1 MTERFKKYLEEA
13 FRVIPPTKAA
23 MDYRKATLVTLE
35 EYAQDCRIKGV
46 TDEDAIY
53 NLAIESL
60 GDFKATLI
68 AFNDDLTNKPK
79 RDLKKTLVKS
89 GIACAVLAII
99 AVYLALSATG
109 VVAWGA
115 SWLILVGAILLT
127 GIAVL
132 ETIAVKIAKRRTFI
146 LPRLANACALILAF
160 VLAYLLALIAFGNP
174 RYSYFTFLIM
184 VVSVLGIDLTLAYLT
199 KSKLAIIETVLYL
212 IIAASLIYVM
222 CGITGALAWHPG
234 WLLPACA
241 AIGSIGIAVFA
252 LVRKSQKK
260 KAPRVKKNEIA
271 PTAQDDSYYTEW

>member
-1 MTERFKKYLEEA
+1 M
-13 FRVIPPTKAA
+13 
-23 MDYRKATLVTLE
+23 
-35 EYAQDCRIKGV
+35 
-46 TDEDAIY
+46 
-53 NLAIESL
+53 
-60 GDFKATLI
+60 
-68 AFNDDLTNKPK
+68 
-79 RDLKKTLVKS
+79 
-89 GIACAVLAII
+89 
-99 AVYLALSATG
+99 
-109 VVAWGA
+109 
-115 SWLILVGAILLT
+115 T

-146 LPRLANACALILAF
+146 VPRLANACALILAF

-184 VVSVLGIDLTLAYLT
+184 VVSVLGIDLILAYLT

-212 IIAASLIYVM
+212 IIAAALIYVM